1 MKHTAGFWVI
11 LALVLVTL
19 AACSTRPGAE
29 PSKNAPPPAPV
40 VAAAPPAGAESPGVL
55 PPVVYVSD
63 SGAHLTAVFDNT
75 TGTVR
80 VTLPDGR
87 QVTLPRAVS
96 GSGARYSDGQE
107 TFWEHH
113 GEGTY
118 TVEEKVVFQ
127 GKAVD
132 PE

>member
-1 MKHTAGFWVI
+1 MKHPAVLWTVFAL
-11 LALVLVTL
+11 LAL
-19 AACSTRPGAE
+19 AACSGGPATE
-29 PSKNAPPPAPV
+29 PPPDAPPAPAAAAPPPA
-40 VAAAPPAGAESPGVL
+40 APETPGVL
-55 PPVVYVSD
+55 PQVVYVSD
-63 SGAHLTAVFDNT
+63 TGERLTAVFDNAA
-75 TGTVR
+75 GTVR

-87 QVTLPRAVS
+87 QVTLPRALS

-118 TVEEKVVFQ
+118 TVGETMVFQ
-127 GKAVD
+127 GKVTD